1 MNDNSVIVTGNV
13 TRDPELR
20 FTSGGR
26 ATTSFGLAVNRRWQN
41 KTSGE
46 MEEAVS
52 FFDVITWGSLAENVA
67 ESAARGTRVTVSG
80 RLDQRRWETE
90 TGEKRSKIEIVAD
103 DVALSLLWA
112 TGTVKKTE
120 RGGGGRQGSGGSENG
135 NAPQHQAGAPAPR
148 QSQARRQA
156 APADEFDD
164 DEIPF

>member
-1 MNDNSVIVTGNV
+1 MSDNSVIVTGNV

-46 MEEAVS
+46 TEEAVS
-52 FFDVITWGSLAENVA
+52 YFDVITWGSLAENVA

-90 TGEKRSKIEIVAD
+90 
-103 DVALSLLWA
+103 W
-112 TGTVKKTE
+112 
-120 RGGGGRQGSGGSENG
+120 
-135 NAPQHQAGAPAPR
+135 
-148 QSQARRQA
+148 
-156 APADEFDD
+156 
-164 DEIPF
+164 